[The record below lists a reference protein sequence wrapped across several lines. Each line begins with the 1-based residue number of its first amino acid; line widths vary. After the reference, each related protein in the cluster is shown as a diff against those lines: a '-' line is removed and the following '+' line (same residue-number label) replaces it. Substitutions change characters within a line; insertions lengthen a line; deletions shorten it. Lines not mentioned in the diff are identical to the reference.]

1 MDDDAHSRNP
11 RASSI
16 LPSSGPVVSE
26 PATKFFEFAS
36 RPEPSIWVPK
46 LVVPIFTEAEQ
57 VKLDKTINECL
68 WEKGCEKPPLS
79 IRVRAVKFADGE
91 VQAELAQ

>member
-1 MDDDAHSRNP
+1 MADDMVKEQIYTIPLRIVKKVPTWKRANRAITEVRN
-11 RASSI
+11 
-16 LPSSGPVVSE
+16 
-26 PATKFFEFAS
+26 F
-36 RPEPSIWVPK
+36 
-46 LVVPIFTEAEQ
+46 LVRHMKVESAQI
-57 VKLDKTINECL
+57 KLDRSINERL

>member
-1 MDDDAHSRNP
+1 MADDMVNEQIYTIPLRVVKNVP
-11 RASSI
+11 VWKRANRAVTEVR
-16 LPSSGPVVSE
+16 GY
-26 PATKFFEFAS
+26 
-36 RPEPSIWVPK
+36 
-46 LVVPIFTEAEQ
+46 LVRHMKVDSVQI
-57 VKLDKTINECL
+57 KLDKSINEHL

>member
-1 MDDDAHSRNP
+1 MADDMVKEQIYTIP
-11 RASSI
+11 LRA
-16 LPSSGPVVSE
+16 
-26 PATKFFEFAS
+26 ARK
-36 RPEPSIWVPK
+36 
-46 LVVPIFTEAEQ
+46 VPIWKRANRAVIEVRKYIVRHMKTELTQ
-57 VKLDKTINECL
+57 VKLDKTINEHL

>member
-1 MDDDAHSRNP
+1 MADDMVKEQIYTIPLREVRKVPAWK
-11 RASSI
+11 RANRAVTEVR
-16 LPSSGPVVSE
+16 GY
-26 PATKFFEFAS
+26 
-36 RPEPSIWVPK
+36 
-46 LVVPIFTEAEQ
+46 LVRHMKVDSVQ
-57 VKLDKTINECL
+57 VKLDKSINERL

>member
-1 MDDDAHSRNP
+1 MADDMVKEQIYTIPLRDVKKVPSWK
-11 RASSI
+11 RANKAVTEVKGF
-16 LPSSGPVVSE
+16 LVRHMKVE
-26 PATKFFEFAS
+26 AT
-36 RPEPSIWVPK
+36 
-46 LVVPIFTEAEQ
+46 Q
-57 VKLDKTINECL
+57 VKLDKSINERL

>member
-1 MDDDAHSRNP
+1 MPGVFDTTCHRL
-11 RASSI
+11 R
-16 LPSSGPVVSE
+16 
-26 PATKFFEFAS
+26 FAS
-36 RPEPSIWVPK
+36 PDFLKSWLNHRDSENKVAEAERRMK
-46 LVVPIFTEAEQ
+46 TEAEQ
-57 VKLDKTINECL
+57 VKLDKTINERL

>member
-1 MDDDAHSRNP
+1 MADDMVKEQIYTIPLREVRKVPSWK
-11 RASSI
+11 RA
-16 LPSSGPVVSE
+16 GRAVREVRD
-26 PATKFFEFAS
+26 F
-36 RPEPSIWVPK
+36 
-46 LVVPIFTEAEQ
+46 LVRHMKTESEQ
-57 VKLDKTINECL
+57 VKLDKTINEHL

>member
-1 MDDDAHSRNP
+1 MADDMVKEQIYTIPLRVVKRVP
-11 RASSI
+11 TWKRANRAVI
-16 LPSSGPVVSE
+16 EVKNFLVRHLKVDPV
-26 PATKFFEFAS
+26 K
-36 RPEPSIWVPK
+36 
-46 LVVPIFTEAEQ
+46 
-57 VKLDKTINECL
+57 VKLDRTINEHL

>member
-1 MDDDAHSRNP
+1 MADDMVKEQIYTIPLREVRKVPSWK
-11 RASSI
+11 RA
-16 LPSSGPVVSE
+16 GRAVREVRD
-26 PATKFFEFAS
+26 F
-36 RPEPSIWVPK
+36 
-46 LVVPIFTEAEQ
+46 LVKHMKTEAEQ
-57 VKLDKTINECL
+57 VKLDKTINERL

>member
-1 MDDDAHSRNP
+1 MADDMVKEQIYTIPLREVRKVPAWK
-11 RASSI
+11 RARRAVKEVR
-16 LPSSGPVVSE
+16 G
-26 PATKFFEFAS
+26 F
-36 RPEPSIWVPK
+36 
-46 LVVPIFTEAEQ
+46 LVKHMKTEAEQ
-57 VKLDKTINECL
+57 IKLDKTINERL

>member
-1 MDDDAHSRNP
+1 MADDMVKEQIYTIPLRDVKKVPSWK
-11 RASSI
+11 RANKAVTEVK
-16 LPSSGPVVSE
+16 G
-26 PATKFFEFAS
+26 F
-36 RPEPSIWVPK
+36 
-46 LVVPIFTEAEQ
+46 LVRHMKVETTQ
-57 VKLDKTINECL
+57 VKLDKSINERL

>member
-1 MDDDAHSRNP
+1 MADDMVKEQIYTIPLRIVKRVPAWK
-11 RASSI
+11 RANRA
-16 LPSSGPVVSE
+16 V
-26 PATKFFEFAS
+26 
-36 RPEPSIWVPK
+36 
-46 LVVPIFTEAEQ
+46 TEVKDYLTRHLKVESVQ
-57 VKLDKTINECL
+57 IKLDRSINEHI